1 MKYADFF
8 KTWEGSLSENRIH
21 RVTNAALILVTI
33 LLLIMVM
40 REDKIIVLKPVTLG
54 VDAWL
59 TKSKSS
65 ESYKEAWG
73 LYFAQMTGNIT
84 PQNVD
89 FFKERLKPMLS
100 PQIYSDVIDTIELQ
114 AKNIKDDRITMRF
127 EPRFVEYEAAT
138 DKVFVYGF
146 SYVKGAS
153 GSETRSERT
162 YEYRFKIDNYAP
174 MIIDLNTYEGKPRSE
189 QVLLQ
194 IEKKEQAMR
203 DDDV

>member
-8 KTWEGSLSENRIH
+8 KTWEGSLAENMIH
-21 RVTNAALILVTI
+21 RVTNAALILVVI

-40 REDKIIVLKPVTLG
+40 REEKIIVLKPVTLG

-73 LYFAQMTGNIT
+73 LYFALMTGNIT
-84 PQNVD
+84 PHNVA

-100 PQIYSDVIDTIELQ
+100 PQIYSEVIDAIGMQ

-146 SYVKGAS
+146 SYVKGAT
-153 GSETRSERT
+153 GKEDRSERT
-162 YEYRFKIDNYAP
+162 YEYRLIIDNYAP

-194 IEKKEQAMR
+194 IEKQEQTQR
-203 DDDV
+203 NNNV